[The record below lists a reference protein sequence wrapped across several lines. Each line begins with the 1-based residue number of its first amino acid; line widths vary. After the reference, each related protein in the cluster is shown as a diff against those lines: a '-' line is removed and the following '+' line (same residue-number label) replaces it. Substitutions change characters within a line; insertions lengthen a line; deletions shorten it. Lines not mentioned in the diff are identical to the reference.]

1 MLKASAKAFATAL
14 WCAAVVAVSGC
25 SQPPA
30 PAVAQAYAN
39 RYGPVESSRFT
50 PCPKVKGVWQLS
62 QLSAGTLLTENGD
75 LVQHFRWFGPKL
87 FDLTVGTKA
96 FIAIDEKGL
105 ETVLYLS
112 DRIPGPDGQRALGYT
127 TKPDTELPCV
137 GHGWRQ
143 VVRSNHSQN
152 DAAARVLGLDPKNPK
167 TITQTDYVAKNAQDE
182 LLLAIRIEY
191 QGSNAKQEAINEGY
205 WHFLKMP
212 RLYENPKEKGFRY

>member
-1 MLKASAKAFATAL
+1 MKLFASVLFCAT
-14 WCAAVVAVSGC
+14 VVAVSGC
-25 SQPPA
+25 SQAPA

-39 RYGPVESSRFT
+39 QFGPVESSRFT
-50 PCPKVKGVWQLS
+50 PCPKVQGVWQLS
-62 QLSAGTLLTENGD
+62 QLSAGSLLNENGE

-96 FIAIDEKGL
+96 YIAIDEKGL

-112 DRIPGPDGQRALGYT
+112 DRIPGPDGQRSLSYT
-127 TKPDTELPCV
+127 TKSDKELACL

-143 VVRSNHSQN
+143 AAVSDHSLN
-152 DAAARVLGLDPKNPK
+152 DAAARVLGLVPEKPKQ
-167 TITQTDYVAKNAQDE
+167 ITQTDYFAKSNGNE
-182 LLLAIRIEY
+182 LLLAIRIEFE
-191 QGSNAKQEAINEGY
+191 GTNKKQEPTKGSY